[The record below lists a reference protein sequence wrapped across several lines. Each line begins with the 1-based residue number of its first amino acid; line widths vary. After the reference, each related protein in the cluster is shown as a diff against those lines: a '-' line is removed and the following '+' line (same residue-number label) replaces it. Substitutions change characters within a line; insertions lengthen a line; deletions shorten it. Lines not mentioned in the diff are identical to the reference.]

1 MKDFILGG
9 LCMVDYNGGLWV
21 VEPPAGSR
29 GRAPYQGIG
38 DEPRETESLLL
49 TRPANLPHFFGLL
62 K

>member
-1 MKDFILGG
+1 
-9 LCMVDYNGGLWV
+9 MVDYNGGLWV